1 MAVQPIFSGGQLPV
15 HTVSAQQ
22 SARDISPMQILQ
34 TVQVRS
40 LQREADESSERANT
54 VLPDV
59 GQTATYD
66 VYARVDALP
75 GDGRRRGSRFDQR
88 A

>member
-40 LQREADESSERANT
+40 LQREADESADRANT
-54 VLPDV
+54 VLADV

-75 GDGRRRGSRFDQR
+75 GDGRRRGSRFDR
-88 A
+88 SA

>member
-22 SARDISPMQILQ
+22 SAREMSPMQILQ

-40 LQREADESSERANT
+40 LQRESDQSAERAST
-54 VLPDV
+54 VLADV

-75 GDGRRRGSRFDQR
+75 GDGRRRGSRFDQS

>member
-15 HTVSAQQ
+15 HAVSTQQ
-22 SARDISPMQILQ
+22 SAREISPMQILQ
-34 TVQVRS
+34 AVRVHN
-40 LQREADESSERANT
+40 LARETDEAAERAMT
-54 VLPDV
+54 VLADV

-75 GDGRRRGSRFDQR
+75 SDGRRRGSRFDQR

>member
-22 SARDISPMQILQ
+22 SARDISPMQMLQ
-34 TVQVRS
+34 AVQVRS
-40 LQREADESSERANT
+40 LQRETDESAERSTT

-75 GDGRRRGSRFDQR
+75 GDGRRRGSRFDR
-88 A
+88 SA

>member
-15 HTVSAQQ
+15 HTVSANQT
-22 SARDISPMQILQ
+22 AREMSPAQILQ

-40 LQREADESSERANT
+40 LQRESDDSADRATT

-66 VYARVDALP
+66 VYARVDPLP
-75 GDGRRRGSRFDQR
+75 GDGRRRGSRFDR
-88 A
+88 KA

>member
-1 MAVQPIFSGGQLPV
+1 MALQPIFSGGQLPV
-15 HTVSAQQ
+15 HAVSAQQ

-40 LQREADESSERANT
+40 LQRESDESTERSNT

-75 GDGRRRGSRFDQR
+75 GDGRRRGSRFDRQ

>member
-15 HTVSAQQ
+15 HAVSAQQ
-22 SARDISPMQILQ
+22 SAREISPMQIIQ
-34 TVQVRS
+34 TVQVRN
-40 LQREADESSERANT
+40 LQRESDESADRANT
-54 VLPDV
+54 VLTDV

-75 GDGRRRGSRFDQR
+75 GDGRRRGSRFDR
-88 A
+88 SA